1 MDGRIDERNRL
12 LLRIE
17 MIGNQD
23 SLLAVVDT
31 GFTRHLLTH
40 RAKATELGLVVF
52 SEVSR
57 VVLADGRTVTARRS
71 EATILWH
78 GRPTT
83 IPVLIVDAPIDPTG
97 GDAPTDCL
105 VGVELMNDSELLVEF
120 GKKVFLL
127 VHVVRGS

>member
-17 MIGNQD
+17 MTGSHN

-52 SEVSR
+52 PEVSR
-57 VVLADGRTVTARRS
+57 VIVADGRSVTARRS

-78 GRPTT
+78 GRPMT

-97 GDAPTDCL
+97 GDAPTECL
-105 VGVELMNDSELLVEF
+105 VGVEMMQDSELLVEF
-120 GKKVFLL
+120 AKKVFLL
-127 VHVVRGS
+127 VSVSGAA

>member
-17 MIGNQD
+17 LVGSQD
-23 SLLAVVDT
+23 SLLAVIDT

-40 RAKATELGLVVF
+40 RARATELGLEVF
-52 SEVSR
+52 PDFSR
-57 VVLADGRTVTARRS
+57 VVVADGRSVTARRS
-71 EATILWH
+71 KVTIVWH
-78 GRPTT
+78 GRSITVA
-83 IPVLIVDAPIDPTG
+83 VLIVDHPIDPTG

-120 GKKVFLL
+120 GRKVFWLA
-127 VHVVRGS
+127 HVSGNA